1 MKLFNGGAYLV
12 NGTDIVADS
21 PEAGALLQQKT
32 GHTVTK
38 EDAKNMSLDT
48 LKEICKSVS
57 IPVVAIGGINENNLP
72 ELKETGIAGA
82 AVVSGIYGQ
91 SDIRKACEHLRSL
104 AEGVVLERV

>member
-38 EDAKNMSLDT
+38 EDAKKAFALYT
-48 LKEICKSVS
+48 T
-57 IPVVAIGGINENNLP
+57 GGLNTPLLGEY
-72 ELKETGIAGA
+72 T
-82 AVVSGIYGQ
+82 
-91 SDIRKACEHLRSL
+91 
-104 AEGVVLERV
+104 

>member
-38 EDAKNMSLDT
+38 KGNHCIWYFREA
-48 LKEICKSVS
+48 
-57 IPVVAIGGINENNLP
+57 
-72 ELKETGIAGA
+72 
-82 AVVSGIYGQ
+82 
-91 SDIRKACEHLRSL
+91 
-104 AEGVVLERV
+104 